1 MNTELEPIHSVQK
14 YTSVKYVH
22 STDFWV
28 KKLLNHYYFVM
39 YLNVL
44 TLMPLKNNIYTFT
57 LSDGKRND
65 DRFKYYNRKK
75 FFLS

>member
-1 MNTELEPIHSVQK
+1 MNTELGPIHSVQK

-22 STDFWV
+22 CTDFLV

-44 TLMPLKNNIYTFT
+44 TLMPLKNNIYIYF
-57 LSDGKRND
+57 KRW
-65 DRFKYYNRKK
+65 KEK
-75 FFLS
+75 